1 MEEGLS
7 LDVKPDRSGPKNL
20 AILLFFGSLLVLW
33 MGYADLQAHR
43 FGLND
48 EQVETLLAT
57 PNAQGGEPTTVEDFR
72 TFEDEARSENAFLLR
87 AVSLLTSGGLLLVG
101 CVLLYRLKR
110 LGAYLSSAGA
120 LIGLFGGVGASIMI
134 RSSARSHLEETL
146 LPTYEAWV
154 YICGSMMGLCLAIA
168 ALPLLNLRA
177 SMALQPV
184 KLVVHDESE

>member
-1 MEEGLS
+1 MDEGALF
-7 LDVKPDRSGPKNL
+7 DVQPDRTGPKNL
-20 AILLFFGSLLVLW
+20 AVLLFFGSLLVLW

-43 FGLND
+43 FGLNED
-48 EQVETLLAT
+48 QVETLLAT

-72 TFEDEARSENAFLLR
+72 TFEEEARSENAFLLR

-101 CVLLYRLKR
+101 ALLLYRLQR
-110 LGAYLSSAGA
+110 RGAYLSTAGA
-120 LIGLFGGVGASIMI
+120 LIGLFGGVAASMMI
-134 RSSARSHLEETL
+134 RGSARTHLKETL

-177 SMALQPV
+177 RLALLPV
-184 KLVVHDESE
+184 TLVIGDESE